1 MVSKVAAD
9 ARGSC
14 SKENFEI
21 GPKIYAKM
29 RKFAQEFGV
38 PNSTNMWVDSIF
50 RDIQLI
56 TAKYKNIDFFCGIW
70 QHCAPIFLTEFFK
83 IEVIHLQGDPN
94 QKLQFQMA
102 VTP

>member
-50 RDIQLI
+50 RDI
-56 TAKYKNIDFFCGIW
+56 
-70 QHCAPIFLTEFFK
+70 
-83 IEVIHLQGDPN
+83 
-94 QKLQFQMA
+94 
-102 VTP
+102 